1 MFCAI
6 SEFSGI
12 KEDMII
18 SNILSLAKS
27 LNLNCY
33 YKSNDNFFGDYYIV
47 LKKKLKK
54 MTIIC
59 DRDEYSVCC
68 RFAGIFSKK
77 LFSKQYEKEGSNVIM
92 NDIEPYIV
100 SYFKKV

>member
-18 SNILSLAKS
+18 SNILSLAQS

-33 YKSNDNFFGDYYIV
+33 YKSNDNSFGDYYIV
-47 LKKKLKK
+47 LKK
-54 MTIIC
+54 
-59 DRDEYSVCC
+59 
-68 RFAGIFSKK
+68 
-77 LFSKQYEKEGSNVIM
+77 N
-92 NDIEPYIV
+92 
-100 SYFKKV
+100 

>member
-1 MFCAI
+1 
-6 SEFSGI
+6 
-12 KEDMII
+12 
-18 SNILSLAKS
+18 
-27 LNLNCY
+27 
-33 YKSNDNFFGDYYIV
+33 
-47 LKKKLKK
+47 

-59 DRDEYSVCC
+59 DRGEYSVCC